1 MTLQTNLQ
9 LLISAVATDIKSLTT
24 KQGNLANLTTTE
36 KTNLVG
42 ALNEL
47 KTAISSVDLTVL
59 LADTTASAT
68 NKTWSIDKIKSEI
81 SASINALV
89 NGAPAALD
97 TLKELA
103 DLLSSNDSAIN
114 SLVTSV
120 SNRVRFDAA
129 QTLTTEQQ
137 AQACTNIGIGNP
149 ETDLAAAYAAAKA

>member
-9 LLISAVATDIKSLTT
+9 SLISAVATDIKSLTT

-81 SASINALV
+81 SASINALI

>member
-9 LLISAVATDIKSLTT
+9 SLISAVATDIKSLTT

-47 KTAISSVDLTVL
+47 KTAISSVDLTAL

-81 SASINALV
+81 SGSINALV

-129 QTLTTEQQ
+129 QTLTAEQQ

>member
-9 LLISAVATDIKSLTT
+9 SLITAIATDIKTLTT

-36 KTNLVG
+36 KSNLVG

-47 KTAISSVDLTVL
+47 KSAINNIDLTAL
-59 LADTTASAT
+59 LADTTT
-68 NKTWSIDKIKSEI
+68 NSTTKTWSINKIKSEI
-81 SASINALV
+81 SASISALV
-89 NGAPAALD
+89 NGAPEALD

-103 DLLSSNDSAIN
+103 DLLSSNDSAIT
-114 SLVTSV
+114 SLVTAV

-149 ETDLAAAYAAAKA
+149 ETDLAAAYATAKA

>member
-9 LLISAVATDIKSLTT
+9 SLISAVATDIKSLTT

-47 KTAISSVDLTVL
+47 KTAISSVDLTAL